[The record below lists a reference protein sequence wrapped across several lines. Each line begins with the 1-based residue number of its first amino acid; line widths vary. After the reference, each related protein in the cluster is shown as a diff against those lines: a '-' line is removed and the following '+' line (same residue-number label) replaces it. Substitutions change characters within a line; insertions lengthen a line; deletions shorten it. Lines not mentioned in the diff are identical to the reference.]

1 MNYLE
6 IAQYMAA
13 AAFLALA
20 LVHSLVW
27 FRVHSEINHLLFAV
41 TLGAAAANAIAEA
54 NMYRSDSIET
64 MAEALRWYVTTS
76 GLWALATVWF
86 IVAYARA
93 KAIGQVVA
101 VLISGA
107 LIVAMLINFRSPAS
121 FLYTELTG
129 LRQILL
135 PWGEQLWLARGEDRP
150 LRIISELALG
160 AVLIIVA
167 EGGYRFWTHNQH
179 MRAVLFVLVVLGFM
193 GCFGTHAFLVD
204 TGRLDSPYLSTFG
217 FLALVVWMSYELAGE
232 VLKKVQL
239 SSELSQKEDELR
251 EAVAD
256 ERTRIAGDLHDS
268 VTQTL
273 FSTAAIA
280 DALPDVWDR
289 HPEEA
294 RRGLEDLKRLTKGA
308 LAEMRTLLLEL
319 RPAFLLEKSLG
330 ELLHQLAGAASGRT
344 RIPVDVAID
353 GDERL
358 PDDVQVTFFRVAQE
372 ALHNVV
378 KHARASEVQM
388 RLVHDDRDVAL
399 TIQDDGCG
407 LEGNGSTATGM
418 GLAIMR
424 ERVRA
429 IGGQLRIDSSPEIGT
444 TVEVRWTRRIGR
456 SEYGES

>member
-1 MNYLE
+1 
-6 IAQYMAA
+6 
-13 AAFLALA
+13 
-20 LVHSLVW
+20 
-27 FRVHSEINHLLFAV
+27 
-41 TLGAAAANAIAEA
+41 
-54 NMYRSDSIET
+54 MYRSDSIGT
-64 MAEALRWYVTTS
+64 MAVALRWYVTTS
-76 GLWALATVWF
+76 GVWALASLWF

-93 KAIGQVVA
+93 TAIGWGIA
-101 VLISGA
+101 VLISVA
-107 LIVAMLINFRSPAS
+107 LIVAMLINSSSPAS
-121 FLYTELTG
+121 FLYSELTG
-129 LRQILL
+129 LRQISL
-135 PWGEQLWLARGEDRP
+135 PWGEQLWLARGENHA
-150 LRIISELALG
+150 LRFVSELALV
-160 AVLIIVA
+160 AILFIVA
-167 EGGYRFWTHNQH
+167 DGCYRFWVHRQH
-179 MRAVLFVLVVLGFM
+179 TRAMVFGLALLGFM
-193 GCFGTHAFLVD
+193 GSFGTHAFLVD

-217 FLALVVWMSYELAGE
+217 FLALVIWMSYELAGE

-239 SSELSQKEDELR
+239 SSELLQKEQELR

-294 RRGLEDLKRLTKGA
+294 RRGLEDLKLLTKGA

-388 RLVHDDRDVAL
+388 RLVCDDRDVAL
-399 TIQDDGCG
+399 TIQDNGRGFED
-407 LEGNGSTATGM
+407 NGSTATGM
-418 GLAIMR
+418 GLAIMH

-429 IGGQLRIDSSPEIGT
+429 IGARLRIDSSPETGT
-444 TVEVRWTRRIGR
+444 TVEARWTRRIGR
-456 SEYGES
+456 S

>member
-6 IAQYMAA
+6 IAQNMAA

-20 LVHSLVW
+20 LVHLLVW
-27 FRVHSEINHLLFAV
+27 FRVHSEINHLLFGV
-41 TLGAAAANAIAEA
+41 TLGAAAANSLAEA

-64 MAEALRWYVTTS
+64 MAAALHWYVTTS
-76 GLWALATVWF
+76 GLWAIATIWF
-86 IVAYARA
+86 IVTYASVGR
-93 KAIGQVVA
+93 IGRGFA
-101 VLISGA
+101 VLISGV
-107 LIVAMLINFRSPAS
+107 LILAMVVNAFSPAS
-121 FLYTELTG
+121 FLYVELTG
-129 LRQILL
+129 VRQILL
-135 PWGEQLWLARGEDRP
+135 PWGEQLWLAQGEDCP
-150 LRIISELALG
+150 LRLLTELALV

-167 EGGYRFWTHNQH
+167 EGCFRFWTRKQH
-179 MRAVLFVLVVLGFM
+179 TRAVLFALVVLGFM

-239 SSELSQKEDELR
+239 SSELSQKEDQLR

-330 ELLHQLAGAASGRT
+330 ELVHQLAGAASGRT
-344 RIPVDVAID
+344 RIPVEVAID

-388 RLVHDDRDVAL
+388 RLVCDDRDVAL
-399 TIQDDGCG
+399 TIQDNGRG
-407 LEGNGSTATGM
+407 FENNGSTATGM
-418 GLAIMR
+418 GLAIMH

-429 IGGQLRIDSSPEIGT
+429 IGARLRIDSSPETGT
-444 TVEVRWTRRIGR
+444 SVEVRWTKRIGR
-456 SEYGES
+456 SEKNA